1 MKKFRF
7 RLERVLQYRQTIKR
21 EKHRDLIK
29 EQIQLQE
36 HLNLLVGLE
45 QELQSVGVEDGAVI
59 LARDVKMLGD
69 YAGRLRSNI
78 SDTQREIEEAQK
90 RVERARE
97 IYQEAAKEAEA
108 LEKLKA
114 RKNSEFQAYVLKEE
128 EKFLDELAVMRFEVK
143 PKEGA

>member
-29 EQIQLQE
+29 EQILLQE